1 MMKHTKHLLV
11 LWAALLLGAG
21 NAWGATFTITFKQNA
36 NDGSAALTA
45 SSFSEQVTA
54 GSSYI
59 SSVSNLSKVY
69 AGKSGIK
76 LGSSSAIGAF
86 SITFNQAYKITNVS
100 ISAVKYGSDT
110 GKIKCGVSS
119 TSTTTSTV
127 SLSSTATECPFT
139 FNGSEISTIY
149 IATSAKR
156 AYIASITV
164 TYETGT
170 PSTTVYLG
178 LFLAAF
184 VAVRACVRRVECLYA
199 TFHHII
205 MSKIDF
211 RSVHFAKECF
221 VRFFCFCCSFLLLDQ
236 KKRTKEKSR
245 LWRLRCQKFVVSVS
259 AKSNSLRSDSDLA
272 FRHAQLDF

>member
-1 MMKHTKHLLV
+1 MKHTKHLLV

-21 NAWGATFTITFKQNA
+21 NAWGVTSGTTYTLTSSNGVPTGWTITGDIGSSYTKLSQNAVIQTDVFCISSISSIQLNARYYGGSGNTAKITITWVDTSSSTESILGTITPTTNKETASYTLSSSSFSNTPSSNSEGYLKFEAKSATSSKYAGIQAITITF
-36 NDGSAALTA
+36 
-45 SSFSEQVTA
+45 TA
-54 GSSYI
+54 G
-59 SSVSNLSKVY
+59 
-69 AGKSGIK
+69 
-76 LGSSSAIGAF
+76 
-86 SITFNQAYKITNVS
+86 T
-100 ISAVKYGSDT
+100 
-110 GKIKCGVSS
+110 CS
-119 TSTTTSTV
+119 TS
-127 SLSSTATECPFT
+127 P
-139 FNGSEISTIY
+139 
-149 IATSAKR
+149 
-156 AYIASITV
+156 
-164 TYETGT
+164 
-170 PSTTVYLG
+170 TTVYLG

-184 VAVRACVRRVECLYA
+184 VAVRACVRRVECLDA

-221 VRFFCFCCSFLLLDQ
+221 VCFFCFCCSFLLLDQ